1 MYKMRIPGS
10 AQRAGEVEHLAS
22 RRHSEKQRERR
33 REKQR
38 RRRSEKQRKR
48 GSEYSVAPV
57 GIR

>member
-10 AQRAGEVEHLAS
+10 AQQAGEVEHLAS
-22 RRHSEKQRERR
+22 RRHS
-33 REKQR
+33 EKQR